1 MTSIVIGNIQKEASE
16 GASFWYLQWHTMAVE
31 TNFQAIFKLI
41 LLFREEKNI

>member
-1 MTSIVIGNIQKEASE
+1 MVAEHTQKESPYRRL
-16 GASFWYLQWHTMAVE
+16 FLCQVRYMMLMK